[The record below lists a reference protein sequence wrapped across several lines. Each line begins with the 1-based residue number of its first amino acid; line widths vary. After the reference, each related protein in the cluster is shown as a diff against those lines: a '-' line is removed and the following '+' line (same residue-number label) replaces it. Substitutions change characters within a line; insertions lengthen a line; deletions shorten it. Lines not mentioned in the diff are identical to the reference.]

1 MLLGKK
7 LPLRVQIDI
16 NFGDVDWLSF
26 AYYSDTYPNNVK
38 GLHRTQLMLH
48 MFSYKN
54 YIFGHSY
61 GVKNK
66 TTQEIVAKTPEEA
79 IQLLN
84 SLYNIHLNEKIL
96 QNYSKLQEYLRKTLD
111 PSTLN
116 EIYDIYLKT
125 LDSTRCDIP
134 EDLQQYWLEN
144 QDRLKLTGKF
154 LPNDSRLYP
163 HRK

>member
-1 MLLGKK
+1 M
-7 LPLRVQIDI
+7 
-16 NFGDVDWLSF
+16 
-26 AYYSDTYPNNVK
+26 
-38 GLHRTQLMLH
+38 
-48 MFSYKN
+48 
-54 YIFGHSY
+54 
-61 GVKNK
+61 
-66 TTQEIVAKTPEEA
+66 
-79 IQLLN
+79 
-84 SLYNIHLNEKIL
+84 YNIHLNEKIL

-125 LDSTRCDIP
+125 LDHTRCDIP